1 MYVVPGCV
9 MAAQRTLDPF
19 VQVRILARQPQV
31 CGRAQGITE
40 QAALMV
46 PFFTTV
52 RLGVVILAAGEGTRM
67 RSALPKV
74 LHMLCG
80 RPLLGHILTAVDAL
94 QPAMSTIVLAADAL
108 DTVRARFGDAYRYV
122 VQSER
127 LGTGHATLQAR
138 PIMDNQCDEVLVL
151 VGDAPLI
158 RSDTLQRLVALRRER
173 HALVALLSF
182 TADPPTGYGRIIRD
196 AEGNV
201 TAIVEERD
209 ATDAQRAVTEVNSGI
224 LCFDAAWMWPALDRI
239 RRSPVKGE
247 YYLTDLVALA
257 IADHGVG
264 AAQALLSADPTE
276 ALGINDRVQLAHA
289 EHVLRMRLLDALMR
303 NGVTIVDPAATYVDV
318 DVVVGQDT
326 TLLPGTLLR
335 GATRVGARCVI
346 GPHTSLIDTIVADNA
361 HVRYTL
367 AEGVV
372 IPAHAV
378 IGPFAHLR
386 GAQRATDEVYQA

>member
-1 MYVVPGCV
+1 M
-9 MAAQRTLDPF
+9 
-19 VQVRILARQPQV
+19 I
-31 CGRAQGITE
+31 
-40 QAALMV
+40 

-52 RLGVVILAAGEGTRM
+52 RLGVVVLAAGEGTRM

-74 LHMLCG
+74 LHPLCG
-80 RPLLGHILTAVDAL
+80 RPLIGHILAAVDAL
-94 QPAMSTIVLAADAL
+94 QPAIGTIVLASDAL
-108 DTVRARFGDAYRYV
+108 DTVRARFGDTYRYV

-138 PIMDNQCDEVLVL
+138 SIMVNQCDDALVL

-158 RSDTLQRLVALRRER
+158 RSATLQRLVALRREQN
-173 HALVALLSF
+173 ALVALLSF
-182 TADPPTGYGRIIRD
+182 TADPPTGYGRVIRD

-209 ATDAQRAVTEVNSGI
+209 ATDTQRAVTEVNSGI

-239 RRSPVKGE
+239 QCSPVKGE

-257 IADHGVG
+257 IADHGIG
-264 AAQALLSADPTE
+264 AVQALHADDPSET
-276 ALGINDRVQLAHA
+276 LGVNDRVQLAQA
-289 EHVLRMRLLDALMR
+289 EHVLRLRLLDALMR
-303 NGVTIVDPAATYVDV
+303 SGVTVVDPAATYVDV

-326 TLLPGTLLR
+326 TLLPGTMLR
-335 GATRVGARCVI
+335 GATRVGARCTI
-346 GPHTSLIDTIVADNA
+346 GPHTSLIDTIVADDA

-386 GAQRATDEVYQA
+386 GAQHAVDEVYQA

>member
-1 MYVVPGCV
+1 M
-9 MAAQRTLDPF
+9 
-19 VQVRILARQPQV
+19 I
-31 CGRAQGITE
+31 
-40 QAALMV
+40 

-52 RLGVVILAAGEGTRM
+52 RLGVVVLAAGEGTRM

-74 LHMLCG
+74 LHPLCG
-80 RPLLGHILTAVDAL
+80 RPLIGHILAAVDAL
-94 QPAMSTIVLAADAL
+94 QPAIGTIVLASDAL
-108 DTVRARFGDAYRYV
+108 DTVRARFGDTYRYV

-138 PIMDNQCDEVLVL
+138 SIMVNQCDDALVL

-158 RSDTLQRLVALRRER
+158 RSATLQRLVALRREQN
-173 HALVALLSF
+173 ALVALLSF
-182 TADPPTGYGRIIRD
+182 TADPPTGYGRVIRD

-209 ATDAQRAVTEVNSGI
+209 ATDTQRAVTEVNSGI

-239 RRSPVKGE
+239 QRSPVKGE

-257 IADHGVG
+257 IADHGIG
-264 AAQALLSADPTE
+264 AVQALRADDPSET
-276 ALGINDRVQLAHA
+276 LGVNDRVQLAQA
-289 EHVLRMRLLDALMR
+289 EHVLRLRLLDALMR
-303 NGVTIVDPAATYVDV
+303 SGVTVVDPAATYVDV

-326 TLLPGTLLR
+326 TLLPGTMLR
-335 GATRVGARCVI
+335 GATRVGARCTI
-346 GPHTSLIDTIVADNA
+346 GPHTSLIDTIVADDA

-386 GAQRATDEVYQA
+386 GAQHAVDEVYQA